1 MEAVAVS
8 RLSAE
13 FTEMAIDPLET
24 VISDISRL
32 FVENVVQLEGG
43 VSMESVP
50 EAQNISG
57 VGATTDEKEDAMDR
71 LSDLREMFNSLM
83 TELRKYWTPTNQ
95 GNSVSTDV

>member
-71 LSDLREMFNSLM
+71 LSDLGEMFNSLM
-83 TELRKYWTPTNQ
+83 TELRKYWMPTNQ